1 MLYVIQVRKCIMGKT
16 EVLGEE
22 LGMVGKSGSASYGE
36 RLNLRT
42 QNGELKQVSKVI
54 AFCFF
59 PWKYYVRWV

>member
-1 MLYVIQVRKCIMGKT
+1 MGKT

-59 PWKYYVRWV
+59 SWKYYVRWV